1 MSCRKPLGGP
11 FPSVGAPGKNVACL
25 VLPLELGPLRG
36 FSVVPRQTTQMPSCL
51 LGCSKLL
58 SNVWT
63 MAKNSTHFSM
73 SACLMKYR
81 T

>member
-11 FPSVGAPGKNVACL
+11 FPSVGALGKNVQRP

-58 SNVWT
+58 SNLWT
-63 MAKNSTHFSM
+63 MAKNRTHFSV
-73 SACLMKYR
+73 SACLLSF
-81 T
+81 